1 MTSLAETMLFL
12 SNLGFLI
19 ALLPMLRS
27 AWRGSTTV
35 TLWGSVPTAFFLI
48 NSTAAMFMLDLPL
61 AAGMTFCDALA
72 WVALAILR
80 VVKPTGGT
88 TS

>member
-1 MTSLAETMLFL
+1 MTSLPETMLFV

-27 AWRGSTTV
+27 AWQGNTTL
-35 TLWGSVPTAFFLI
+35 TLWGSVPTTLFLV
-48 NSTAAMFMLDLPL
+48 NSTVAMFMLDLPW

-72 WVALAILR
+72 WFALAILR